1 MCLLSFVVPVVRL
14 KSTLHLKSTL
24 LLKITLI
31 LKYSRISLIYCQMQ
45 LIWVLVSTND
55 VLNNWIIMVLKKC
68 KRIPIKKE
76 SIIGLEGR
84 LKILWVE
91 KYSKSIVVLLCWST
105 GLTQRLEVSGFWNG
119 ICMLF
124 SLRAMELSMHYCE
137 RLYGGDAIRRL
148 LWHAYALFKK
158 TGDIRYSRLRHARTV
173 SGTRFAGCVQNCRRI
188 RHQRLCRDQ
197 PADARPLTK
206 RHFLQGCRD
215 AHE

>member
-1 MCLLSFVVPVVRL
+1 MSDEERGKCGRPPDTVPGTGTGYPVPVVRL

-91 KYSKSIVVLLCWST
+91 KYSKTVLLCWST
-105 GLTQRLEVSGFWNG
+105 GLTQRLEVSGFWN
-119 ICMLF
+119 IYYQYIIILF
-124 SLRAMELSMHYCE
+124 KWWE
-137 RLYGGDAIRRL
+137 RLRG
-148 LWHAYALFKK
+148 
-158 TGDIRYSRLRHARTV
+158 
-173 SGTRFAGCVQNCRRI
+173 AGLVF
-188 RHQRLCRDQ
+188 
-197 PADARPLTK
+197 
-206 RHFLQGCRD
+206 FL
-215 AHE
+215 

>member
-1 MCLLSFVVPVVRL
+1 MKYSSCRLIVPNLSQDLNLVWPFGRL
-14 KSTLHLKSTL
+14 KQTKTHSAPH
-24 LLKITLI
+24 
-31 LKYSRISLIYCQMQ
+31 RIRTIPA
-45 LIWVLVSTND
+45 
-55 VLNNWIIMVLKKC
+55 KKC
-68 KRIPIKKE
+68 KTAVTP
-76 SIIGLEGR
+76 
-84 LKILWVE
+84 
-91 KYSKSIVVLLCWST
+91 
-105 GLTQRLEVSGFWNG
+105 TQPGSRTTF
-119 ICMLF
+119 
-124 SLRAMELSMHYCE
+124 R
-137 RLYGGDAIRRL
+137 YGGDAIRRL

>member
-1 MCLLSFVVPVVRL
+1 MQKNSYKKREHYWHRRAL
-14 KSTLHLKSTL
+14 KNSLGG
-24 LLKITLI
+24 KI
-31 LKYSRISLIYCQMQ
+31 
-45 LIWVLVSTND
+45 
-55 VLNNWIIMVLKKC
+55 LKKC
-68 KRIPIKKE
+68 CIPTV
-76 SIIGLEGR
+76 
-84 LKILWVE
+84 LKYWI
-91 KYSKSIVVLLCWST
+91 
-105 GLTQRLEVSGFWNG
+105 TQRLEVSGFWNG

-137 RLYGGDAIRRL
+137 RLYGGNAIRRL

-206 RHFLQGCRD
+206 RHSLQGCRD

>member
-1 MCLLSFVVPVVRL
+1 MGNPGAHVFIPGTRYPVPVVRL

-31 LKYSRISLIYCQMQ
+31 LKYSRICLIYCQMQ

-91 KYSKSIVVLLCWST
+91 KYSKSIVVLLC
-105 GLTQRLEVSGFWNG
+105 
-119 ICMLF
+119 
-124 SLRAMELSMHYCE
+124 
-137 RLYGGDAIRRL
+137 
-148 LWHAYALFKK
+148 
-158 TGDIRYSRLRHARTV
+158 
-173 SGTRFAGCVQNCRRI
+173 
-188 RHQRLCRDQ
+188 
-197 PADARPLTK
+197 
-206 RHFLQGCRD
+206 
-215 AHE
+215 